1 MGQHTPAPDIVVG
14 RLPVYLRALAAM
26 QSAGK
31 QVTSSR
37 ELAHWLGISSA
48 QIRKDLSHFGEFGK
62 QGTGYSVA
70 GLQAQLRAILH
81 LDREWPIV
89 VIGAGHIGSA
99 VANYTGFEQRGF
111 QVVAVFDSD
120 QAKIGRPIGRFTVRD
135 VQDLAAFTQQNNIR
149 HAMLAVPSEHAQAV
163 TDCLVRLGITA
174 ILNYA
179 PINLAVPARVHVE
192 YIDPVV
198 HLQKMTYYLA

>member
-1 MGQHTPAPDIVVG
+1 MGQHTPAPDIVIG

-26 QSAGK
+26 QAAGR
-31 QVTSSR
+31 QVTSSQ
-37 ELAHWLGISSA
+37 ELAGWLGISSA

-62 QGTGYSVA
+62 QGTGYLVA

-81 LDREWPIV
+81 LDREWPVV

-111 QVVAVFDSD
+111 QVVAVFDAD
-120 QAKIGRPIGRFTVRD
+120 PAKIGRPIGRFIVRD
-135 VQDLAAFTQQNNIR
+135 VQELPEFTRQHQVR

-163 TDCLVRLGITA
+163 TDQLVQLGITA

-179 PINLAVPARVHVE
+179 PINLAVPPHVHVE

-198 HLQKMTYYLA
+198 HLQKMTFYLA